1 MEKVKWIVVI
11 LILFMAAGA
20 GVYCWY
26 LPQTHAADENN
37 EPALEEGQEY
47 AYAKITSILG
57 NEMTYVE
64 LEAQTVDF
72 NDLREKGGADENASG
87 AKRDMAGQREE
98 RVSDGEK
105 TSDGDMKNMPTSG
118 AEPNM
123 EGIPSSGTISNIER
137 MPTTGGESSME
148 GIPTAAEVPNIGNV
162 PTTGTMP
169 DMEGIPATG
178 AMPDKGNMPTNS
190 AAARAGR
197 SGVQKNSAQDKTD
210 YTQAAAV
217 MTYSETDVTGQIQ
230 IPVGTEVETKLGTVT
245 TFSRLSNG
253 DIIKMLLQKDDT
265 GSNELMKIWI
275 VE

>member
-64 LEAQTVDF
+64 LEAQAVDF
-72 NDLREKGGADENASG
+72 NDLREKDGANENASG

-105 TSDGDMKNMPTSG
+105 TSDGDMQNMP
-118 AEPNM
+118 
-123 EGIPSSGTISNIER
+123 
-137 MPTTGGESSME
+137 
-148 GIPTAAEVPNIGNV
+148 AA
-162 PTTGTMP
+162 
-169 DMEGIPATG
+169 G
-178 AMPDKGNMPTNS
+178 AMPANS

-210 YTQAAAV
+210 YTQAAV

-230 IPVGTEVETKLGTVT
+230 IPVGTEVETKLGTIT

-253 DIIKMLLQKDDT
+253 DIINILLQKDDT
-265 GSNELMKIWI
+265 GSSELMKIWI

>member
-20 GVYCWY
+20 GIYCWY

-37 EPALEEGQEY
+37 EPVLEEGQEY

-72 NDLREKGGADENASG
+72 NDLREKDGANENASG

-98 RVSDGEK
+98 RVSDG
-105 TSDGDMKNMPTSG
+105 DMQN
-118 AEPNM
+118 
-123 EGIPSSGTISNIER
+123 
-137 MPTTGGESSME
+137 
-148 GIPTAAEVPNIGNV
+148 
-162 PTTGTMP
+162 
-169 DMEGIPATG
+169 IPAAG
-178 AMPDKGNMPTNS
+178 AMPANS

-197 SGVQKNSAQDKTD
+197 SGVQKTSAHDKTD
-210 YTQAAAV
+210 YTQAAV

>member
-20 GVYCWY
+20 GIYCWY

-37 EPALEEGQEY
+37 EPVLEEGQEY

-72 NDLREKGGADENASG
+72 NDLREKDGANENASG

-98 RVSDGEK
+98 RVSDG
-105 TSDGDMKNMPTSG
+105 DMQN
-118 AEPNM
+118 
-123 EGIPSSGTISNIER
+123 
-137 MPTTGGESSME
+137 
-148 GIPTAAEVPNIGNV
+148 
-162 PTTGTMP
+162 
-169 DMEGIPATG
+169 IPASG
-178 AMPDKGNMPTNS
+178 AMPANS

-197 SGVQKNSAQDKTD
+197 SGVQKTSAQDKTD
-210 YTQAAAV
+210 YTQAAV

>member
-11 LILFMAAGA
+11 LILFMVAGA

-26 LPQTHAADENN
+26 LPQAHAADENN

-64 LEAQTVDF
+64 LEAQAVDF
-72 NDLREKGGADENASG
+72 NDLREKDGANENASG

-98 RVSDGEK
+98 RVSDGDMP
-105 TSDGDMKNMPTSG
+105 TDGDMQNMPTSG

-178 AMPDKGNMPTNS
+178 AMPANS
-190 AAARAGR
+190 ATARAGR
-197 SGVQKNSAQDKTD
+197 SGVQKTPAQDKTD
-210 YTQAAAV
+210 YTQAAV

>member
-11 LILFMAAGA
+11 LILFMVAGA

-26 LPQTHAADENN
+26 LPQAHAADENN

-64 LEAQTVDF
+64 LEAQAVDF
-72 NDLREKGGADENASG
+72 NDLREKDGANENASG

-98 RVSDGEK
+98 RVSDG
-105 TSDGDMKNMPTSG
+105 DMQN
-118 AEPNM
+118 
-123 EGIPSSGTISNIER
+123 
-137 MPTTGGESSME
+137 
-148 GIPTAAEVPNIGNV
+148 
-162 PTTGTMP
+162 
-169 DMEGIPATG
+169 IPAAG
-178 AMPDKGNMPTNS
+178 AMPANS

-197 SGVQKNSAQDKTD
+197 SGVQKTSAQDKTD
-210 YTQAAAV
+210 YTQAAV
-217 MTYSETDVTGQIQ
+217 MTYSETDVTGQMQ
-230 IPVGTEVETKLGTVT
+230 IPVGTEVETKLGTIT

-265 GSNELMKIWI
+265 GSSELMKIWI

>member
-64 LEAQTVDF
+64 LEAQAVDF
-72 NDLREKGGADENASG
+72 NDLREKGGGKRARSADENASG
-87 AKRDMAGQREE
+87 GKRDMAGQREE
-98 RVSDGEK
+98 RVSDG
-105 TSDGDMKNMPTSG
+105 DMQN
-118 AEPNM
+118 
-123 EGIPSSGTISNIER
+123 IPV
-137 MPTTGGESSME
+137 
-148 GIPTAAEVPNIGNV
+148 A
-162 PTTGTMP
+162 
-169 DMEGIPATG
+169 G
-178 AMPDKGNMPTNS
+178 AMPANS
-190 AAARAGR
+190 ATARAGR

-210 YTQAAAV
+210 YTQAAV

-230 IPVGTEVETKLGTVT
+230 IPVGTEVETKLGTIT

-265 GSNELMKIWI
+265 GSSELMKIWI

>member
-37 EPALEEGQEY
+37 EPVLEEGQEY

-64 LEAQTVDF
+64 LEAQAVDF
-72 NDLREKGGADENASG
+72 NDLREKDGANENASG

-98 RVSDGEK
+98 RVSDG
-105 TSDGDMKNMPTSG
+105 DMQN
-118 AEPNM
+118 
-123 EGIPSSGTISNIER
+123 
-137 MPTTGGESSME
+137 
-148 GIPTAAEVPNIGNV
+148 
-162 PTTGTMP
+162 
-169 DMEGIPATG
+169 IPAAG
-178 AMPDKGNMPTNS
+178 AMPANS

-197 SGVQKNSAQDKTD
+197 SGVQKTPAQDKTD
-210 YTQAAAV
+210 YTQAAV

-230 IPVGTEVETKLGTVT
+230 IPVGTEVETKLGTIT

-265 GSNELMKIWI
+265 GSSELMKIWI

>member
-64 LEAQTVDF
+64 LEAQAVDF
-72 NDLREKGGADENASG
+72 NDLREKDGANENASG
-87 AKRDMAGQREE
+87 AKRDMVGQREE

-105 TSDGDMKNMPTSG
+105 TSDGDMQNMP
-118 AEPNM
+118 
-123 EGIPSSGTISNIER
+123 
-137 MPTTGGESSME
+137 
-148 GIPTAAEVPNIGNV
+148 AA
-162 PTTGTMP
+162 
-169 DMEGIPATG
+169 G
-178 AMPDKGNMPTNS
+178 AMPANS

-210 YTQAAAV
+210 YTQAAV

>member
-1 MEKVKWIVVI
+1 MEKVKWIVGI

-37 EPALEEGQEY
+37 EPVLEEGQEY

-64 LEAQTVDF
+64 LEAQAVDF
-72 NDLREKGGADENASG
+72 NDLRETDGANENASG

-105 TSDGDMKNMPTSG
+105 TSDSDMQNMP
-118 AEPNM
+118 
-123 EGIPSSGTISNIER
+123 
-137 MPTTGGESSME
+137 
-148 GIPTAAEVPNIGNV
+148 AA
-162 PTTGTMP
+162 
-169 DMEGIPATG
+169 G
-178 AMPDKGNMPTNS
+178 AMPANS

>member
-20 GVYCWY
+20 GIYCWY

-37 EPALEEGQEY
+37 EPVLEEGQEY

-72 NDLREKGGADENASG
+72 NDLREKDGANENASG

-98 RVSDGEK
+98 RVSDG
-105 TSDGDMKNMPTSG
+105 DMQN
-118 AEPNM
+118 
-123 EGIPSSGTISNIER
+123 
-137 MPTTGGESSME
+137 
-148 GIPTAAEVPNIGNV
+148 
-162 PTTGTMP
+162 
-169 DMEGIPATG
+169 IPAAG
-178 AMPDKGNMPTNS
+178 AMPANS

-197 SGVQKNSAQDKTD
+197 SGVQKTSAQDKTD
-210 YTQAAAV
+210 YTQAAV

>member
-64 LEAQTVDF
+64 LEAQAVDF
-72 NDLREKGGADENASG
+72 NDLREKDGANENASG

-98 RVSDGEK
+98 RVSDG
-105 TSDGDMKNMPTSG
+105 DMQN
-118 AEPNM
+118 
-123 EGIPSSGTISNIER
+123 
-137 MPTTGGESSME
+137 
-148 GIPTAAEVPNIGNV
+148 
-162 PTTGTMP
+162 
-169 DMEGIPATG
+169 IPAAG
-178 AMPDKGNMPTNS
+178 AMPANS

-197 SGVQKNSAQDKTD
+197 SGVQKTPAQDKTD
-210 YTQAAAV
+210 YTQAAV
-217 MTYSETDVTGQIQ
+217 MTYSETDVTGQMQ
-230 IPVGTEVETKLGTVT
+230 IPVGTEVETKLGTIT

-265 GSNELMKIWI
+265 GSSELMKIWI

>member
-20 GVYCWY
+20 GIYCWY

-37 EPALEEGQEY
+37 EPVLEEGQEY

-72 NDLREKGGADENASG
+72 NDLREKDGANENASG

-98 RVSDGEK
+98 RVSDG
-105 TSDGDMKNMPTSG
+105 DMQN
-118 AEPNM
+118 
-123 EGIPSSGTISNIER
+123 
-137 MPTTGGESSME
+137 
-148 GIPTAAEVPNIGNV
+148 
-162 PTTGTMP
+162 
-169 DMEGIPATG
+169 IPAAG
-178 AMPDKGNMPTNS
+178 AMPANS

-197 SGVQKNSAQDKTD
+197 SGVQKTSAQDKTD
-210 YTQAAAV
+210 YTQAAV

-230 IPVGTEVETKLGTVT
+230 IPVGTEVETKLGTIT

>member
-20 GVYCWY
+20 GIYCWY

-37 EPALEEGQEY
+37 EPVLEEGQEY

-57 NEMTYVE
+57 NEMTYVD

-72 NDLREKGGADENASG
+72 NDLREKDGANENASG

-98 RVSDGEK
+98 RVSDG
-105 TSDGDMKNMPTSG
+105 DMQN
-118 AEPNM
+118 
-123 EGIPSSGTISNIER
+123 
-137 MPTTGGESSME
+137 
-148 GIPTAAEVPNIGNV
+148 
-162 PTTGTMP
+162 
-169 DMEGIPATG
+169 IPAAG
-178 AMPDKGNMPTNS
+178 AMPANS

-197 SGVQKNSAQDKTD
+197 SGVQKTSAQDKTD
-210 YTQAAAV
+210 YTQAAV

>member
-20 GVYCWY
+20 GIYCWY

-37 EPALEEGQEY
+37 EPVLEEGQEY

-72 NDLREKGGADENASG
+72 NDLREKDGANENASG

-98 RVSDGEK
+98 RVSDG
-105 TSDGDMKNMPTSG
+105 DMQN
-118 AEPNM
+118 
-123 EGIPSSGTISNIER
+123 
-137 MPTTGGESSME
+137 
-148 GIPTAAEVPNIGNV
+148 
-162 PTTGTMP
+162 
-169 DMEGIPATG
+169 IPAAG
-178 AMPDKGNMPTNS
+178 AMPANS

-197 SGVQKNSAQDKTD
+197 SGVQKTSAQDKTD
-210 YTQAAAV
+210 YTQAAV

-265 GSNELMKIWI
+265 GSSELMKIWI

>member
-37 EPALEEGQEY
+37 EPVLEEGQEY

-64 LEAQTVDF
+64 LEAQAVDF

-98 RVSDGEK
+98 RVSDG
-105 TSDGDMKNMPTSG
+105 DMQN
-118 AEPNM
+118 
-123 EGIPSSGTISNIER
+123 
-137 MPTTGGESSME
+137 
-148 GIPTAAEVPNIGNV
+148 
-162 PTTGTMP
+162 
-169 DMEGIPATG
+169 IPAAG
-178 AMPDKGNMPTNS
+178 AMPANS

-197 SGVQKNSAQDKTD
+197 SGVQKTPAQDKTD
-210 YTQAAAV
+210 YTQAAV

-230 IPVGTEVETKLGTVT
+230 IPVGTEVETKLGTIT

-265 GSNELMKIWI
+265 GSSELMKIWI

>member
-11 LILFMAAGA
+11 LILFMVAGA

-26 LPQTHAADENN
+26 LPQAHAADENN

-64 LEAQTVDF
+64 LEAQAVDF
-72 NDLREKGGADENASG
+72 NDLREKDGANENASG

-105 TSDGDMKNMPTSG
+105 TSDGDMQNMP
-118 AEPNM
+118 
-123 EGIPSSGTISNIER
+123 
-137 MPTTGGESSME
+137 
-148 GIPTAAEVPNIGNV
+148 AA
-162 PTTGTMP
+162 
-169 DMEGIPATG
+169 G
-178 AMPDKGNMPTNS
+178 AMPANS

-210 YTQAAAV
+210 YTQAAV

>member
-64 LEAQTVDF
+64 LEAQAVDF
-72 NDLREKGGADENASG
+72 NDLREKDGANENASG

-98 RVSDGEK
+98 RVSDG
-105 TSDGDMKNMPTSG
+105 DMQN
-118 AEPNM
+118 
-123 EGIPSSGTISNIER
+123 
-137 MPTTGGESSME
+137 
-148 GIPTAAEVPNIGNV
+148 
-162 PTTGTMP
+162 
-169 DMEGIPATG
+169 IPAAG
-178 AMPDKGNMPTNS
+178 AMPASS
-190 AAARAGR
+190 AAARAGS
-197 SGVQKNSAQDKTD
+197 SGVQKTSAQDKTD

-217 MTYSETDVTGQIQ
+217 MTYSETDVTGQMQ
-230 IPVGTEVETKLGTVT
+230 IPVGTEVETKLGTIT

-253 DIIKMLLQKDDT
+253 DIIKILLQKDDT
-265 GSNELMKIWI
+265 GSSELMKIWI

>member
-64 LEAQTVDF
+64 LEAQAVDF
-72 NDLREKGGADENASG
+72 NDLREKDGANENASG

-98 RVSDGEK
+98 RVSDG
-105 TSDGDMKNMPTSG
+105 DMQNMP
-118 AEPNM
+118 
-123 EGIPSSGTISNIER
+123 
-137 MPTTGGESSME
+137 
-148 GIPTAAEVPNIGNV
+148 AA
-162 PTTGTMP
+162 
-169 DMEGIPATG
+169 G
-178 AMPDKGNMPTNS
+178 AMPANS

>member
-1 MEKVKWIVVI
+1 MEK
-11 LILFMAAGA
+11 GA

-26 LPQTHAADENN
+26 LPQAHAADENN

-64 LEAQTVDF
+64 LEAQAVDF
-72 NDLREKGGADENASG
+72 NDLREKDGANENASG

-105 TSDGDMKNMPTSG
+105 TSDGDMQNMP
-118 AEPNM
+118 
-123 EGIPSSGTISNIER
+123 
-137 MPTTGGESSME
+137 
-148 GIPTAAEVPNIGNV
+148 AA
-162 PTTGTMP
+162 
-169 DMEGIPATG
+169 G
-178 AMPDKGNMPTNS
+178 AMPANS

-210 YTQAAAV
+210 YTQAAV

>member
-1 MEKVKWIVVI
+1 MEKVKWIIVI

-64 LEAQTVDF
+64 LEAQAVDF
-72 NDLREKGGADENASG
+72 NDLREKDGANENASG

-105 TSDGDMKNMPTSG
+105 TSDGDMQN
-118 AEPNM
+118 
-123 EGIPSSGTISNIER
+123 
-137 MPTTGGESSME
+137 
-148 GIPTAAEVPNIGNV
+148 
-162 PTTGTMP
+162 
-169 DMEGIPATG
+169 IPAAG
-178 AMPDKGNMPTNS
+178 AMPANS

-210 YTQAAAV
+210 YTQAAV

-265 GSNELMKIWI
+265 GSSELMKIWI